1 MDINITQLRA
11 LYDIAAKNGRLDLY
25 AALALDWA
33 EQADDFIKIL
43 RGSLAKRTARL
54 QIIKEFMTINEWEL
68 FLVKYPDAK
77 NWFDED
83 GVAK

>member
-1 MDINITQLRA
+1 MNINITQLRA
-11 LYDIAAKNGRLDLY
+11 LYDIAAKNRRLDLY

-33 EQADDFIKIL
+33 EQAEEHIQFL
-43 RGSLAKRTARL
+43 RVSLTRKNARL